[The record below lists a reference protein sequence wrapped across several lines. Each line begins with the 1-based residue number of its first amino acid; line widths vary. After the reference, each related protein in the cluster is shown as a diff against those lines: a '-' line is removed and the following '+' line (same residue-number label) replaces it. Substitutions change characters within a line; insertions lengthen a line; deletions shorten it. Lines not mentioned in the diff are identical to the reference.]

1 MLSAIQAVPGVTH
14 ASALTGLPLRGMGF
28 GMPFTVV
35 GSPSFVDPSVRP
47 SAGFGMTTPDFF
59 QTFGVRI
66 LQGRGFTDQDDA
78 AAVRVA
84 VVNEEFVK
92 RFLKG
97 SDPLQQR
104 IAIEQLI
111 PGVTR
116 LGEPV
121 EWQIVGVYHNVRQY
135 GLRIDRP
142 EIIVPFWQSPWPG
155 ASVGVRTSG
164 DPNLMLKT
172 ISAAVH
178 SVDPLIALSNPMS
191 MDDVHDRVMAN
202 DRFTLILFGIFA
214 AIALLLAAIGIYG
227 VMSFS
232 VAQRA
237 HEIAVRMALGSDRS
251 RVLGLILREGVI
263 LACIGA
269 CLGLVGA
276 YFVGRAMKSIL
287 FGVQAIDLGAFLAVA
302 FVLLSAAVIASYIPA
317 RRAASIEPMNALRSE

>member
-1 MLSAIQAVPGVTH
+1 MA
-14 ASALTGLPLRGMGF
+14 
-28 GMPFTVV
+28 
-35 GSPSFVDPSVRP
+35 
-47 SAGFGMTTPDFF
+47 TPDLF
-59 QTFGVRI
+59 QTFGIRLI
-66 LQGRGFTDQDDA
+66 NGRTLTNQHNV

-92 RFLKG
+92 RFLKD

-104 IAIEQLI
+104 VSIEQLI

-116 LGEPV
+116 LGDPV

-142 EIIVPFWQSPWPG
+142 EIIVPFWQSPWPS
-155 ASVGVRTSG
+155 ATIGVRTSG

-214 AIALLLAAIGIYG
+214 GIALLLAAIGIYG

-237 HEIAVRMALGSDRS
+237 HEIAVRMALGSSRS

-276 YFVGRAMKSIL
+276 FFVGRAMKSIL
-287 FGVQAIDLGAFLAVA
+287 FGVRAIDLGAFLAVA
-302 FVLLSAAVIASYIPA
+302 FVLLAAAVIASYIPA